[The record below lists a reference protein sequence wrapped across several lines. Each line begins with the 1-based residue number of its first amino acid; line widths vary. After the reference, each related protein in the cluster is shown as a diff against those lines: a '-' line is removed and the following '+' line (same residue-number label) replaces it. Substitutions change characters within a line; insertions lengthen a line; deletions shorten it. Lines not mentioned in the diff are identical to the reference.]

1 MLLKS
6 IRHGIFYVV
15 GLIEI
20 FGDPIVDFVELE
32 KDAWTTLLVSEFLV
46 LNTWREGIQ
55 IYLTGFTLSRL
66 VVLTIDTC
74 SIILRV
80 ESYEYLIC
88 VLVFGS
94 YKDFNE
100 ITFQEL
106 F

>member
-32 KDAWTTLLVSEFLV
+32 EDAWTTFFVSEFLV

-55 IYLTGFTLSRL
+55 IDLTGFTLSRL

-88 VLVFGS
+88 VLVFGI
-94 YKDFNE
+94 YKGNSRF
-100 ITFQEL
+100 
-106 F
+106 